1 MPKTIPKKARKP
13 LPPPNKQVHRR
24 TVTPKRSEPEPRRKE
39 AMSTQPTH
47 DQKQPPPPP
56 AKDQRGAGSGKQA
69 NEKRENLVDWPPP
82 YKSHSDHVAELEAE
96 AEAQA
101 EHNSKVADLTMAAG
115 AAFTQKMHAEMEEE
129 NDPET
134 KREENLE
141 QAQKENDPKA
151 KEAAL
156 KGEMDARAKRD
167 KEAEQKK

>member
-1 MPKTIPKKARKP
+1 
-13 LPPPNKQVHRR
+13 
-24 TVTPKRSEPEPRRKE
+24 
-39 AMSTQPTH
+39 MSTQPAH

-115 AAFTQKMHAEMEEE
+115 AAATQKMHGE
-129 NDPET
+129 NQAPQADDKEAND
-134 KREENLE
+134 KAREENFE
-141 QAQKENDPKA
+141 EVEKENDPKA